1 MKLSDIPKFEQQF
14 NLLINIYISEIEF
27 DPITK
32 TQSVTF
38 FPKYITPHI
47 VQNVDDVINLLL
59 IQEGSKLHFVLIKS
73 MSALLR
79 GSYNNNGAHICP
91 CCCVKSYQG
100 KTTKST

>member
-14 NLLINIYISEIEF
+14 NLLINVYISEIKF
-27 DPITK
+27 DPISK

-38 FPKYITPHI
+38 FPKYITPNI

-59 IQEGSKLHFVLIKS
+59 IQEGSKSHFVLIKS

-79 GSYNNNGAHICP
+79 GSYKDNGAHICP
-91 CCCVKSYQG
+91 C
-100 KTTKST
+100 